1 MTEIREALAKDRFSA
16 YREQFYA
23 DRQRGVE
30 PGQDSASNP
39 LSGLELHLSRSF
51 WLFN

>member
-1 MTEIREALAKDRFSA
+1 MISINNLSYYLGLMTEIRKALAEDRFIA

-30 PGQDSASNP
+30 PGQD
-39 LSGLELHLSRSF
+39 
-51 WLFN
+51 